1 MHAPRRPPEVRAW
14 TASDG
19 YVLHGRYWPP
29 AAVSAPRT
37 ILYLHGIQS
46 HGGWFAWSAS
56 LLAEYGAA
64 VMLVDRRGS
73 GLNEAD
79 RGDVPTAQRWL
90 ADLDDLAESARREH
104 GGPLDL
110 VGVSWG
116 GKLAVAWALARPT
129 CVRRLLLIAPGLFP
143 RVDVGWRGRLRIA
156 AALLTRPTTRIE
168 IPLSDPALF
177 TDNPAGRAFIAGDPL
192 RLTHATARFL
202 YHSARL
208 DRRLRRARP
217 GSLAARTTVLLA
229 GRERIVRNDAARNW
243 VQRVAATPPEIAL
256 LADAAHTLEFEPD
269 LRRLEAHLRA
279 WAADGA

>member
-1 MHAPRRPPEVRAW
+1 MHAPLRPPEFRTW

-19 YVLHGRYWPP
+19 YVLQGRYWPP
-29 AAVSAPRT
+29 APNHPPRT

-46 HGGWFAWSAS
+46 HGAWFEWSAS
-56 LLAEYGAA
+56 VLAEYGAA

-79 RGDVPTAQRWL
+79 RGDVVAAERWL
-90 ADLDDLAESARREH
+90 ADLDDLADAARGEH
-104 GGPLDL
+104 GGTLDV

-116 GKLAVAWALARPT
+116 GKLAAAWALARPA

-143 RVDVGWRGRLRIA
+143 LVDVGWIGRLRIA

-177 TDNPAGRAFIAGDPL
+177 TDNPAGRAFISSDPL

-202 YHSARL
+202 YQSARL
-208 DRRLRRARP
+208 DGRIRRARP
-217 GSLAARTTVLLA
+217 GSLAARTTAWLA
-229 GRERIVRNDAARNW
+229 GRERIVRNNAARNW
-243 VQRVAATPPEIAL
+243 LQRVGATPPDVAL
-256 LADAAHTLEFEPD
+256 LGDAAHTLEFEPD
-269 LRRLEAHLRA
+269 RRPLEARLRA
-279 WAADGA
+279 WAADRS